1 MAIVC
6 NETAGFQV
14 LAAVEAPALALEG
27 FQQPVDPCAPV
38 LGAEHQHEVV
48 AAYVADEVAARVDP
62 FAQAL
67 CQAQQDLVAAGVAV
81 EIVLRICEFPC
92 TKRTPTV
99 C

>member
-48 AAYVADEVAARVDP
+48 AA
-62 FAQAL
+62 
-67 CQAQQDLVAAGVAV
+67 GVAV
-81 EIVLRICEFPC
+81 EIVQRLNS
-92 TKRTPTV
+92 
-99 C
+99 

>member
-1 MAIVC
+1 MAVVR
-6 NETAGFQV
+6 NETAGVPV

-48 AAYVADEVAARVDP
+48 TADMADEVAARVDP

-81 EIVLRICEFPC
+81 EINLWLCESFC
-92 TKRTPTV
+92 TKRTRTA

>member
-1 MAIVC
+1 MAVVR

-48 AAYVADEVAARVDP
+48 AADVADEVAARVDP

-81 EIVLRICEFPC
+81 EIVQRLNS
-92 TKRTPTV
+92 
-99 C
+99 